1 VMHLKHARYGRR
13 HKGERLAQSLGMRGI
28 IETEIA
34 NTSLSPINKLLSPG
48 VAAYAYETALG
59 IVRELLSHIP
69 TGPYPTAN
77 PAETAR
83 EVYNDTARFPA
94 RLP

>member
-1 VMHLKHARYGRR
+1 LALNLGR
-13 HKGERLAQSLGMRGI
+13 RGI

-34 NTSLSPINKLLSPG
+34 NTNLSPINKFLSPG

-59 IVRELLSHIP
+59 IIRELLLHIP
-69 TGPYPTAN
+69 VGPYPTEN

-94 RLP
+94 RL